1 MSAKDRKSHL
11 TTGLHGL
18 WMFSVVVVGVLAF
31 VWLTAWLSR
40 GEVAD
45 TPPKI
50 DKQVAETYRKLRTPQ
65 FNPDKTYS
73 LYLDQDVKPTG
84 QSPILEELVKAGEL
98 PPLAER
104 MPEKPVVL
112 DTIDS
117 IGKYG
122 GTWLRL
128 AIAPDD
134 VGAVI
139 PFRMSGP
146 YLARWSP
153 LGYPIEPHIAESIT
167 PSNED
172 RLWTIK
178 LRKGIR
184 WSDGAPYNADD
195 IMYWWNDEVNNPEV
209 SSNPPSWMV
218 NAGKTGRVVQLDKY
232 TVRFEF
238 DDPYPNF
245 LEVIAGQTAMTD
257 TPKHYLTQYHPD
269 PTIGDEQVIRDMMRR
284 YKLPSR
290 SSVYSYVKVWNNP
303 EYPHLWP
310 WVYRTYTSNPPYVFV
325 RNPYYFAVDKQGN
338 QLPYIDQLQ
347 FDVLDGKQLALR
359 ATKGGVSMQG
369 RHIRFSDYT
378 ELMSR
383 KDKEGYR
390 VLHWY
395 PATRSAFVINPN
407 LNRRVDPNDPSTKW
421 KAKLLSDKRFR
432 QALSLAI
439 NRKPIIQA
447 EQAGIGEPS
456 QVAPG
461 PQSRFDYPP
470 LSTAFTQYDPKRA
483 NQLLDELGLNKR
495 DEEGMRTFPDGT
507 RMSFYLDFTQFTGA
521 GPGQFI
527 VDDWADVG
535 VRTTVRERARP
546 LFYTEKD
553 SMDFDFNVWSGESD
567 LVPMLSPR
575 YFIPFNTESF
585 YAVGWGRWYMN
596 GGFYNSP
603 QSKTIR
609 GSIPV
614 PKDSPMYRAI
624 ADYEKAIHTPDPAE
638 QKTYMDRMFQIAADN
653 VWSISIATAPP
664 VPFIV
669 NNHMHNVPP
678 VALYGWAFTTPSNA
692 GIETYYFDQD
702 NNSPGSIA
710 EIKHAIEHVTPRPD
724 ANGGSW
730 IGFLVKMLL
739 LGIVVLILVL
749 VGWKHPFVWRRLLIM
764 IPTLLIISVITFT
777 IIQLPPGD
785 YLTTRIML
793 LQESGDEANLRAID
807 DLKEVFHYEE
817 PSWKLYLRWMGF
829 YWFTSFEPSDSGLLQ
844 GNLGRSMETMAPINQ
859 VVGDRLLLTMAISI
873 GTILLTWAIALPIG
887 IYSAVRQYSI
897 SDYILTVL
905 GFLGM
910 CTPAFL
916 LALVLMVYSGKVG
929 LFSDQ
934 FAAQPEWD
942 WPKFLDLLKHIWIPI
957 VVLGVGGTAG
967 MIRIMRANLLDELQK
982 PYVTT
987 ARAKGVRPLK
997 LLIKYPVRLALNP
1010 FVSGIGYLFPQ
1021 IVSGGAIV
1029 AMVLALPTVGPLLL
1043 SALFNEDMYLA
1054 GSMLM
1059 VLSLLGV
1066 FGTLVSD
1073 LLLLWLDPRIR
1084 FQGGTR

>member
-1 MSAKDRKSHL
+1 MKQVVKQLRSV
-11 TTGLHGL
+11 
-18 WMFSVVVVGVLAF
+18 FSFLVVTFAMVICICVI
-31 VWLTAWLSR
+31 AWLVR
-40 GEVAD
+40 GDVKDKPTQIDPEVASY
-45 TPPKI
+45 
-50 DKQVAETYRKLRTPQ
+50 YREQR
-65 FNPDKTYS
+65 NPTFDPNNTYS
-73 LYLDQDVKPTG
+73 LHLPSDVTPRG
-84 QSPILEELVKAGEL
+84 ESPILEELVEAGEL

-104 MPEKPVVL
+104 MPEKPVVM
-112 DTIDS
+112 DTVDE

-134 VGAVI
+134 VGAVV
-139 PFRMSGP
+139 PFRMAGA
-146 YLARWSP
+146 YLVRWSP
-153 LGYPIEPHIAESIT
+153 LGYPIEPHIAQSVT
-167 PSNED
+167 PSNGD
-172 RLWTIK
+172 RVWTIK
-178 LRKGIR
+178 LREGIR
-184 WSDGAPYNADD
+184 WSDGEPYTADD
-195 IMYWWNDEVNNPEV
+195 IMYWWDDEVNNTFV

-218 NAGKTGRVVQLDKY
+218 NAGKTGRVKQLDTY
-232 TVRFEF
+232 TVRVEF
-238 DDPYPNF
+238 DEPYPNF
-245 LEVIAGQTAMTD
+245 LEILAGQVAFTD
-257 TPKHYLTQYHPD
+257 IPEHYLRKYHPD
-269 PTIGDEQVIRDMMRR
+269 PDIGDEQVIADMMRR

-303 EYPHLWP
+303 EYPRLWP
-310 WVYRTYTSNPPYVFV
+310 WVFRTYTSNAPFVFV
-325 RNPYYFAVDKQGN
+325 RNPYYYVVDKQGN

-347 FDVLDGKQLALR
+347 FDVLDSKMLALR

-383 KDKEGYR
+383 ADTEGYR

-407 LNRRVDPNDPSTKW
+407 LNRRVDPDDPSTKW
-421 KAKLLSDKRFR
+421 KAQLLDDKRFR

-447 EQAGIGEPS
+447 EQAGVGEPS

-461 PQSRFDYPP
+461 PQSRFNYPA
-470 LSTAFTQYDPKRA
+470 LSKAYTEYDPQHA
-483 NQLLDELGLNKR
+483 NELLDELGLDKR

-527 VDDWADVG
+527 VDDWAEVG
-535 VRTTVRERARP
+535 VRATARERARP

-553 SMDFDFNVWSGESD
+553 SSDFDFNVWSGESD
-567 LVPMLSPR
+567 MMPMISPR
-575 YFIPFNTESF
+575 YFIPMNTESF

-596 GGFYNSP
+596 GGYYDSP

-609 GSIPV
+609 GSVPV
-614 PKDSPMYRAI
+614 PKDHAMY
-624 ADYEKAIHTPDPAE
+624 KAIEAYERATHTPDSAE
-638 QKTYMDRMFQIAADN
+638 QKKYMDRMFEIAAEN

-669 NNHMHNVPP
+669 SDKVKNVPE

-692 GIETYYFDQD
+692 GIETYYFVEN
-702 NNSPGSIA
+702 NNSPGAIA
-710 EIKHAIEHVTPRPD
+710 EVKRAVEHVTPRPD
-724 ANGGSW
+724 ADAGNSVGR
-730 IGFLVKMLL
+730 LVKLL
-739 LGIVVLILVL
+739 LFGIVMLVL
-749 VGWKHPFVWRRLLIM
+749 VMIGWKHPFVWRRLAIM
-764 IPTLLIISVITFT
+764 VPTLLVISVVTFT

-793 LQESGDEANLRAID
+793 LQESGDEANLRAIE

-817 PSWKLYLRWMGF
+817 PSWKLYCRWMGF
-829 YWFTSFEPSDSGLLQ
+829 YWFTSFEPADEGLLQ
-844 GNLGRSMETMAPINQ
+844 GNLGRSMETMSPINQ

-873 GTILLTWAIALPIG
+873 GTILLTWVIALPIG

-916 LALVLMVYSGKVG
+916 LALVLMVYSGQQG
-929 LFSDQ
+929 LFSDE
-934 FAAQPEWD
+934 FYAQPEWD
-942 WPKFLDLLKHIWIPI
+942 WPKFIDLLKHIWIPI
-957 VVLGVGGTAG
+957 VVLGIGGTAG

-987 ARAKGVRPLK
+987 AKAKGVRPLK